1 MKSHYDSTSAHPDV
15 CCLHGTATT
24 VRSFPITLQM
34 SRALAGLALSWD
46 WFLEAAAI
54 LVGFDGMLRVM
65 ELLKIQAR
73 HVSGNLQ
80 GASSYGVGGRIWVVF
95 ENRYNTSTAPQSAT

>member
-1 MKSHYDSTSAHPDV
+1 
-15 CCLHGTATT
+15 
-24 VRSFPITLQM
+24 M

-65 ELLKIQAR
+65 ELLKIQPR

-80 GASSYGVGGRIWVVF
+80 GASMVPELPDTKTPGQKSTIEKAVLTCPFSCILLSY
-95 ENRYNTSTAPQSAT
+95 